1 MNIAYF
7 VNQYPRVS
15 HSFIRREILA
25 LEDLGV
31 TIRRYALKCP
41 VEELVD
47 PADRAEFDRT
57 HHVFRQPA
65 WRIAAWSARSLTAR
79 PIASSQALLLAVRTG
94 WRSDRGVPRH
104 VAYWVEALVVAAW
117 CRRDR
122 IAHVHAHFG
131 TNSAMVAMLA
141 NVVSGIPFSFT
152 VHGPDEFDKP
162 EFLALAEKIRRCA
175 FVVGIS
181 SYGRSQLLRWADT
194 ADWDKVKVVHCGID
208 EAFRDR
214 AITPPPDTPRLVCV
228 GRLCREKGQLLL
240 IEAARRLRQHGEA
253 VEIVLAG
260 DGPLRN
266 EIDALIQ
273 DLGLEDQVRVT
284 GWISSDRVRR
294 ELEQARALVLPSFA
308 EGLPV
313 VIMEAMAAA
322 RPVVTT
328 RITGIPELVVPGETG
343 WLVTAADL
351 DALVDALS
359 EVLSAPVEQLA
370 DMGRKSR
377 ERVLSRHDVL
387 VEAQKLKNH
396 FEVSAARTQSC
407 MT

>member
-41 VEELVD
+41 VDELVD
-47 PADRAEFDRT
+47 PADRAEFERT
-57 HHVFRQPA
+57 HHVFRQPV
-65 WRIAAWSARSLTAR
+65 WHIAIWSARSLVLR
-79 PIASSQALLLAVRTG
+79 PIASTQAFLLAVRTG

-162 EFLALAEKIRRCA
+162 EFLALGEKIRRSA

-208 EAFRDR
+208 EAFRDG

-228 GRLCREKGQLLL
+228 GRLCRAKGQLLL
-240 IEAARRLRQHGEA
+240 IEAARRLRQDGVA
-253 VEIVLAG
+253 FEIVLAG
-260 DGPLRN
+260 DGPLRD

-284 GWISSDRVRR
+284 GWISSDRVRQ
-294 ELEQARALVLPSFA
+294 ELDCARALVLPSFA

-351 DALVDALS
+351 DALVCAMS

-370 DMGRKSR
+370 KMGRKGR
-377 ERVLSRHDVL
+377 ERVLSRHDIL

-396 FEVSAARTQSC
+396 FEGVT
-407 MT
+407 T

>member
-1 MNIAYF
+1 MNVAYF

-25 LEDLGV
+25 LEGLGV
-31 TIRRYALKCP
+31 AIRRYALKCP

-47 PADRAEFDRT
+47 PADRAEFERT
-57 HHVFRQPA
+57 RHVFRQPL
-65 WRIAAWSARSLTAR
+65 WRIAHWSARSLVSQ
-79 PIASSQALLLAVRTG
+79 PIACARALLLAVRTG
-94 WRSDRGVPRH
+94 WHSDRGLARH
-104 VAYWVEALVVAAW
+104 VAYWGEALVVAAW

-122 IAHVHAHFG
+122 IAHIHAHFG
-131 TNSAMVAMLA
+131 TNSATVAMLVNA
-141 NVVSGIPFSFT
+141 VEDIPFSFT

-162 EFLALAEKIRRCA
+162 EFLALGEKIRRCA

-181 SYGRSQLLRWADT
+181 SFGRSQLLRWADT
-194 ADWDKVKVVHCGID
+194 ADWDKVKIVHCGID

-214 AITPPPDTPRLVCV
+214 AITPPPDARRLVCV
-228 GRLCREKGQLLL
+228 GRLCRAKGQLLL
-240 IEAARRLRQHGEA
+240 VEAARRLHEDGLA
-253 VEIVLAG
+253 FEIVLAG
-260 DGPLRN
+260 DGPLRG
-266 EIDALIQ
+266 EIETLIQ
-273 DLGLEDQVRVT
+273 EFGLEGQVSIT
-284 GWISSDRVRR
+284 GWISSTQVRE
-294 ELEQARALVLPSFA
+294 ELDQARALVLPSFA

-351 DALVDALS
+351 DALVGALT
-359 EVLSAPVEQLA
+359 EVLSATVEQLTE
-370 DMGRKSR
+370 MGRKGR
-377 ERVLSRHDVL
+377 GRVLSRHDV
-387 VEAQKLKNH
+387 VTEAQRLKSF
-396 FEVSAARTQSC
+396 FEVSAGRAQPC